1 MNMSGARLLWLYLH
15 GAFWWVGLG
24 CALFGLTLILLGL
37 SLWWGEQ
44 RFQEHIVRVTAK
56 VTGKEK
62 GFETRDSKN
71 GKVSEMAYHVVFVFS
86 DAGGQQ
92 HQGKMRVTAEDW
104 NYAKSGDDLEIE
116 YDSTDPGTSRR
127 PGTEVHAVW
136 GLLLLGGIGA
146 FFAFVIGIPLAT
158 TALVQSVRRAHLVWH
173 GAPAL
178 GVVSEVAKND
188 SALQV
193 NGQGTYR
200 MVYSFTLENGATYD
214 GRGPAQPWSLA
225 ARWDP
230 GENILVLYD
239 PQNPRHNEADVW
251 ESRNEDLAKLQEQ
264 GDAG

>member
-1 MNMSGARLLWLYLH
+1 MSGPRLLWLYLH

-24 CALFGLTLILLGL
+24 CALFGLVLIVLGL

-44 RFQEHIVRVTAK
+44 RFQEHILRATAK

-62 GFETRDSKN
+62 GRETRETQK
-71 GKVSEMAYHVVFVFS
+71 GTVSEMAYHMFYVFS
-86 DAGGQQ
+86 GADGQQ
-92 HQGKMRVTAEDW
+92 HQGNMKVTADAW
-104 NYAKSGDDLEIE
+104 NQAKSGDDLAIE

-127 PGTEVHAVW
+127 AGTEVHAGL

-146 FFAFVIGIPLAT
+146 LFAFAIGIPLAT
-158 TALVQSVRRAHLVWH
+158 TALVQSVRRAHLVRH
-173 GAPAL
+173 GIPAL
-178 GVVSEVAKND
+178 GIVSGVAKND

-193 NGQGTYR
+193 NGPGTYR
-200 MVYSFTLENGATYD
+200 MVYSFKLENGATYD

-239 PQNPRHNEADVW
+239 PRNPRRNEADVW
-251 ESRNEDLAKLQEQ
+251 EARNDDLAKLQEAE
-264 GDAG
+264 DAG